1 MNTAW
6 NVFNFSLPPL
16 SAQGREEGKEF
27 RLGKPGTQ
35 PLKKKN
41 GAHTA
46 AKAEK
51 KSFSTGSEG
60 GRKSRLNRAGDT
72 KLLIAGVHLLS
83 GPPATHQNLKK
94 RQRGCSAQLT
104 GAD

>member
-6 NVFNFSLPPL
+6 NAFNFSLPPH

-35 PLKKKN
+35 PLKN

-46 AKAEK
+46 ANTHRRGGADV
-51 KSFSTGSEG
+51 STGSNG
-60 GRKSRLNRAGDT
+60 GIKSDCNRDGAT
-72 KLLIAGVHLLS
+72 KLLIARFHLFFLD
-83 GPPATHQNLKK
+83 HQ
-94 RQRGCSAQLT
+94 RCART
-104 GAD
+104 

>member
-6 NVFNFSLPPL
+6 NAFNFFLPPL

-35 PLKKKN
+35 PLKN

-46 AKAEK
+46 PITEK
-51 KSFSTGSEG
+51 NPSTGSKG
-60 GRKSRLNRAGDT
+60 GITSDFNRDGAA
-72 KLLIAGVHLLS
+72 KLLIARFHLVVD
-83 GPPATHQNLKK
+83 HQ
-94 RQRGCSAQLT
+94 QRART
-104 GAD
+104 

>member
-6 NVFNFSLPPL
+6 NAFNFSLPPL

-35 PLKKKN
+35 PLKN

-46 AKAEK
+46 ANAEK
-51 KSFSTGSEG
+51 KTCLTGS
-60 GRKSRLNRAGDT
+60 KSGIKSGFNHDGAT
-72 KLLIAGVHLLS
+72 KLLIAGVHLCLDHQRCTRT
-83 GPPATHQNLKK
+83 GPAGVSAH
-94 RQRGCSAQLT
+94 RG
-104 GAD
+104 

>member
-6 NVFNFSLPPL
+6 NAFNFSLPPL

-35 PLKKKN
+35 PLKN

-46 AKAEK
+46 PITEK
-51 KSFSTGSEG
+51 KNLQLARRG
-60 GRKSRLNRAGDT
+60 N
-72 KLLIAGVHLLS
+72 KL
-83 GPPATHQNLKK
+83 
-94 RQRGCSAQLT
+94 RF
-104 GAD
+104 